1 MWKIVNKVD
10 NIDNKIMMFE
20 ALEEVLFIVK
30 TRSTCLTPKFQDS
43 FGEYWTSNM
52 YFITCRINIKMKG
65 SLSTFNH
72 KILNRTISIVCRKNL
87 TQSDHMDCKIITI
100 EGKKIAFF
108 LGTWDC
114 CQRFE
119 IR

>member
-1 MWKIVNKVD
+1 VWKIVNKVD

-30 TRSTCLTPKFQDS
+30 TRSTRLTPKFQDS

-65 SLSTFNH
+65 SLFTFNH
-72 KILNRTISIVCRKNL
+72 KNCTISIVCRKNL
-87 TQSDHMDCKIITI
+87 TQSDHTDCKIITI
-100 EGKKIAFF
+100 EGKEIAF
-108 LGTWDC
+108 LVGTPDC

-119 IR
+119 IQ